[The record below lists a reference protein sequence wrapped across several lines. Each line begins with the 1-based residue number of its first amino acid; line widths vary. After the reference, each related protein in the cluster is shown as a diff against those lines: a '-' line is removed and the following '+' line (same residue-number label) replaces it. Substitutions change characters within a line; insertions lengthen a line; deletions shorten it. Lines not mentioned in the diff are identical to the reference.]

1 MLIPVGYD
9 RFRAVAYALRWA
21 LSRNPR
27 YFDFEDIGGDCTN
40 YVSQCLFAGCGVMNY
55 APENG
60 WYYINP
66 DDRAP
71 SWTSV
76 ELLRRFLLN
85 NGGAGPYGVSADL
98 SELSPGDV
106 IQLRNAEGRP
116 YH

>member
-27 YFDFEDIGGDCTN
+27 YYDFEDIGGDCTN

-60 WYYINP
+60 WYLHKP
-66 DDRAP
+66 GRPRALLDERGASP
-71 SWTSV
+71 EIPAEQRRGRS
-76 ELLRRFLLN
+76 LRRQR
-85 NGGAGPYGVSADL
+85 GSVGAEPRRRYTAP
-98 SELSPGDV
+98 E
-106 IQLRNAEGRP
+106 R
-116 YH
+116 

>member
-27 YFDFEDIGGDCTN
+27 YYDFEDIGGDCTN

-85 NGGAGPYGVSADL
+85 NGGGRS
-98 SELSPGDV
+98 
-106 IQLRNAEGRP
+106 LRRQRGSVGAESRRRYTAP
-116 YH
+116 ER